1 MRPAAAASTAL
12 AVLRLGNKSVA
23 SRTERGGEGERE
35 WWREKYRVTLVVA
48 YLGLGWVDID
58 LESVRDGVE

>member
-48 YLGLGWVDID
+48 YLGWIDID